1 MFGIHQLQLVL
12 PLHLVVISEL
22 LVPLVVELLVPL
34 VVETLVLVVETSFLV
49 ELLVLVVEISKIKVV
64 SIDVHVSHEFLGIL
78 HKLGNFI
85 SVSISFFQNV
95 GEYFDRFNESCSFSG
110 SHEAG
115 IRKWEASPCGSDV
128 RDTVNIF
135 DDISEFRKSH

>member
-22 LVPLVVELLVPL
+22 LVPLVVETLVL

-49 ELLVLVVEISKIKVV
+49 ELLVLVVEISKVKVV

-95 GEYFDRFNESCSFSG
+95 GEYSDRFNESCSFSG
-110 SHEAG
+110 SHKAG
-115 IRKWEASPCGSDV
+115 IRKW
-128 RDTVNIF
+128 
-135 DDISEFRKSH
+135 

>member
-22 LVPLVVELLVPL
+22 LVPLVVELLVPLVVETLVL

-95 GEYFDRFNESCSFSG
+95 GEYCDGFNES
-110 SHEAG
+110 
-115 IRKWEASPCGSDV
+115 
-128 RDTVNIF
+128 
-135 DDISEFRKSH
+135 

>member
-22 LVPLVVELLVPL
+22 LVPLGVELLVPLGVELLVPL

-85 SVSISFFQNV
+85 SVSVSFFQNV
-95 GEYFDRFNESCSFSG
+95 GEYCDGFNES
-110 SHEAG
+110 
-115 IRKWEASPCGSDV
+115 
-128 RDTVNIF
+128 
-135 DDISEFRKSH
+135 